1 VAQAENVEQGLD
13 LLRQAQASNNQFQL
27 LITDLMMPHQ
37 DGFDFIAN
45 IKQLSEQES
54 LPIIVLSS
62 AGDETRIEKQ
72 LNLPPHRLLT
82 KPIRQSDL
90 YNAVTSTTM
99 TLPSSEPVTP
109 GHVQRPVQQLDGRV
123 LLAEDNHVNQEVALA
138 MLYNMGL
145 RVEVAANG
153 EIALE
158 LFKSQRFD
166 VVLMDCQMPEM
177 DGFQAT
183 ENIRDW
189 ELRHGG
195 RVPIIALTANA
206 ISGDRERC
214 IRSGMD
220 DYLAKP
226 FTQDQLQSTLQQWLA
241 ATQTTTSDPVEAT
254 VLDPNT
260 IDTLRKLRPGLLLKV
275 VDAWLQESPT
285 LMQRMQ
291 EAIQTNDDI
300 TLYRNAHALKNSA
313 ANVGAMALKQ
323 GCLELE
329 QRGRNHQLE
338 GIADLIAAVQQEF
351 TLTQQALE
359 RLREGEHG

>member
-1 VAQAENVEQGLD
+1 MA
-13 LLRQAQASNNQFQL
+13 
-27 LITDLMMPHQ
+27 
-37 DGFDFIAN
+37 
-45 IKQLSEQES
+45 
-54 LPIIVLSS
+54 
-62 AGDETRIEKQ
+62 
-72 LNLPPHRLLT
+72 
-82 KPIRQSDL
+82 
-90 YNAVTSTTM
+90 
-99 TLPSSEPVTP
+99 LPSNEPATSA
-109 GHVQRPVQQLDGRV
+109 HVQPAILQLEGRV

-189 ELRHGG
+189 ELQRGG

-214 IRSGMD
+214 IQSGMD

-226 FTQDQLQSTLQQWLA
+226 FTQDQLQSTLQHWLEV
-241 ATQTTTSDPVEAT
+241 TQTNSTHPVEAT

-275 VDAWLQESPT
+275 VDAWLQESPA

-291 EAIQTNDDI
+291 EAIKSNDDI

-329 QRGRNHQLE
+329 QRGRSHQLD

-351 TLTQQALE
+351 TLTQEALS